1 MQRWILLAALS
12 LSASLLSS
20 RADCETLA
28 ELVKKEEGVEF
39 DACALAPKPGVAG
52 KDVYAVVPARFSQPG
67 IWVTRM
73 LLLVGV
79 DEAKNVQGV
88 LELAL
93 RDDVPPREVVSVTCR
108 GSTLTI
114 RLPRK
119 SLIYT
124 WTGKELRR
132 K

>member
-1 MQRWILLAALS
+1 MQPWVLLSALFLSAAL
-12 LSASLLSS
+12 LPS
-20 RADCETLA
+20 RANCETLA
-28 ELVKKEEGVEF
+28 ELVKKEEGVEL
-39 DACALAPKPGVAG
+39 DVCVLAPKPGLAG
-52 KDVYAVVPARFSQPG
+52 KDVYVVVPARFPQPG
-67 IWVTRM
+67 IWVTRT

-93 RDDVPPREVVSVTCR
+93 RDDVPPREVVGVTCI
-108 GSTLTI
+108 GSALTV

-119 SLIYT
+119 SLTYT
-124 WTGKELRR
+124 WTGRELRR